1 MNIIVFPRKNSGA
14 YRLHWSRWYHYTLT
28 ALVLSLLGTIP
39 FGVGYYLG
47 IDSEPRTTVSAW
59 RQDLIARSQQAVVSS
74 ELSKAHIEVLVQRVG
89 VLQAHV
95 NRLDALGSRL
105 IKLADLDDGEFDFE
119 SSPGVGGPEQSPGLM
134 RNVTHDIG
142 NVLGELALKLEDQES
157 QFRVLDRLIMSRNL
171 DEEVFPAGWPIKK
184 GWISSSYGKRKNP
197 FNGKSEFHKGIDFAG
212 KAGSDVIAVASG
224 VVTWAGKRSGYGKLV
239 EIDHGNRFSTRYG
252 HNKKLNVNVGDV
264 VKKGQ
269 VIAKMGSTGRS
280 TGPHV
285 HLEVLDRGKQINPY
299 KFISSSK

>member
-1 MNIIVFPRKNSGA
+1 MNIIVFPRKNSSA
-14 YRLHWSRWYHYTLT
+14 YSLQFSRWYHYTLI
-28 ALVLSLLGTIP
+28 ALILSFLGAVP
-39 FGVGYYLG
+39 LGLGYYLG
-47 IDSEPRTTVSAW
+47 VDKEPRTTVSEW
-59 RQDLIARSQQAVVSS
+59 RQDLIARSQQAMVSS
-74 ELSKAHIEVLVQRVG
+74 ELSRAHIDVLVQRLG
-89 VLQAHV
+89 MLQAHV

-105 IKLADLDDGEFDFE
+105 VKLANLDDGEFDFE
-119 SSPGVGGPEQSPGLM
+119 SSPGVGGPDQSPGLM
-134 RNVTHDIG
+134 LNVNHDISD
-142 NVLGELALKLEDQES
+142 VLGELALRLDKQES
-157 QFRVLDRLIMSRNL
+157 QFRVLDRLILSRNL
-171 DEEVFPAGWPIKK
+171 DEEVFPTGWPIKK

-224 VVTWAGKRSGYGKLV
+224 VVTWAGKRSGYGKLI

-252 HNKKLNVNVGDV
+252 HNKKLSVAVGDV

-285 HLEVLDRGKQINPY
+285 HLEVLERGKQINPY
-299 KFISSSK
+299 KFISASK